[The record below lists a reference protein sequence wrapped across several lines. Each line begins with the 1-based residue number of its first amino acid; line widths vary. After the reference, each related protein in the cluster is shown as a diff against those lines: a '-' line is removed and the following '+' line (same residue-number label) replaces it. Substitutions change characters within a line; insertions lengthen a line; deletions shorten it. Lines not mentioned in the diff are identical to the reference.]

1 VVRKYTNNK
10 KEKHFYRYVEKES
23 DYKRLNILFGV
34 SALLILPVFIWFAY
48 LSTLPNIYAV
58 VTLIA
63 SIYILSIIGITH
75 IFSKLRKLIFPMY
88 FVFFCGATIYVWVDL
103 IANDFETNH
112 MVGFIFLYSVII
124 IAIQRFIYSL
134 VYNVLFFLIVVVSYI
149 IIGEFKD
156 SFIIIAALVFIA
168 GSVSILVLYSRNKM
182 IKRIQDYSSYL
193 SNILNQPG
201 LGVALLSSEKPNKIL
216 DFNNCFLR
224 LLCIDPESSIEDVE
238 IQIHIIIGEKLN
250 DLKEIRFDYEIK
262 ENKQWIEVFVDRI
275 LLNEG
280 EFILLKIVDITENKK
295 QSIQSERN
303 EAKFRLLFKEG
314 NDAIFLTKEG
324 IIQSANH
331 KTKKLLGMPINEII
345 GSAIWEFSSPNF
357 DSKLLKDK
365 ILSINEEQNRRVI
378 EWDILR
384 KDGSIINVEIVILL
398 MNTHGE
404 RIEQC
409 VVRDITEQKNYES
422 KLKNT
427 QESFKSIIENIS
439 ESILLFSN
447 NTIIFANSEAYR
459 MLNFSEKSQH
469 LIELDDLFKGENKEV
484 FIKAMNNYG
493 EHKKLI
499 NDQVE
504 ICRFNSEEK
513 IEVEFTLTPTLFNGE
528 KVSMLVLKDIS
539 LINKLAGERS
549 RLGVAEKMNEKLLH
563 EIEERRKTEKLL
575 QEQSLKLSAIIEN
588 SSNTLIWTV
597 DNKFR
602 LLMYN
607 GYFNQTVQQLFNK
620 ELVIGMN
627 MLTFFSKKMD
637 KIGSENTRRSLFKV
651 LSGSSTQI
659 ESRLNVFDKTYWFE
673 TFLNPIFDTEGRV
686 IEVSCVS
693 HNITDKKEGEQ
704 ELINSLREKEILLK
718 EVHHRV
724 KNNLQVI
731 SSILNLQ
738 SSYVTDESTKT
749 ILKESQNRI
758 KSMSFIHENLYQTDK
773 FSSLDFSEYIF
784 NLSNNLVHSY
794 QIFDNLVEI
803 KYNMDQVNL
812 SLDQAI
818 PCGLIVNELVSNAL
832 KYAFPERKKG
842 ELIIELKKIKN
853 KIELVIGDNGIGLP
867 KDLDIENTDTLGLQ
881 LVLTLIDQLDATVV
895 ILREGGTKF
904 LITFEL
910 LKA

>member
-1 VVRKYTNNK
+1 MK
-10 KEKHFYRYVEKES
+10 KEKHFYRYTEKEA
-23 DYKRLNILFGV
+23 DYKRLNLLFGTV
-34 SALLILPVFIWFAY
+34 AVLILPVFVFFAFF
-48 LSTLPNIYAV
+48 STLPNIYADI
-58 VTLIA
+58 TLLS
-63 SIYILSIIGITH
+63 SIYILCTIGITQL
-75 IFSKLRKLIFPMY
+75 FKNLRKYIFPIY
-88 FVFFCGATIYVWVDL
+88 FVLFCGITLYVWGDL
-103 IANDFETNH
+103 IKSDFETNH

-124 IAIQRFIYSL
+124 IAIQRFYYAVIYNILAFVIIVIS
-134 VYNVLFFLIVVVSYI
+134 YLII
-149 IIGEFKD
+149 QGFKD
-156 SFIIIAALVFIA
+156 DFIILSALVFIA
-168 GSVSILVLYSRNKM
+168 GSISVLVLHSRNKM
-182 IKRIQDYSSYL
+182 VKRIQDYSSYL
-193 SNILNQPG
+193 SEIINQPG
-201 LGVALLSSEKPNKIL
+201 IGVALLSGESPNRIL
-216 DFNNCFLR
+216 DYNNCFLR
-224 LLCIDPESSIEDVE
+224 LLGSEQEKIPKNID
-238 IQIHIIIGEKLN
+238 IIISNVLGEKLS
-250 DLKEIRFDYEIK
+250 DLKESRFDYEIK
-262 ENKQWIEVFVDRI
+262 KHNQWVEIFVDKI
-275 LLNEG
+275 ILNEG
-280 EFILLKIVDITENKK
+280 EFYLLKIVDITESKK

-303 EAKFRLLFKEG
+303 ETKFRLLFEEG

-324 IIQSANH
+324 IIQNANH
-331 KTKKLLGMPINEII
+331 NTEKLLGIPIEKII
-345 GSAIWEFSSPNF
+345 GSTLWDYSSPNLDF
-357 DSKLLKDK
+357 NFLKEK
-365 ILSINEEQNRRVI
+365 IESINDEKNRKVI

-384 KDGSIINVEIVILL
+384 SDGTIINVEIVILL
-398 MNTHGE
+398 MNAHGE

-427 QESFKSIIENIS
+427 QQSFKSIIENIP
-439 ESILLFSN
+439 EAILLFVN

-459 MLNFSEKSQH
+459 MLNFSEKSQFS
-469 LIELDDLFKGENKEV
+469 IELDDLFRGENKDI
-484 FIKAMNNYG
+484 FIKAKNSHG

-504 ICRFNSEEK
+504 VCRFNSEEK
-513 IEVEFTLTPTLFNGE
+513 LEVEFTLTPTLYNGE
-528 KVSMLVLKDIS
+528 KVSMLILKDIS

-549 RLGVAEKMNEKLLH
+549 RLGVAEKMNEQLMH
-563 EIEERRKTEKLL
+563 EITERRRTEKLL

-597 DNKFR
+597 DEKFR

-607 GYFNQTVQQLFNK
+607 GYFYKTVQQLFKK

-627 MLTFFSKKMD
+627 MLNFFSDKMD
-637 KIGSENTRRSLFKV
+637 KAGSENSLRSLFKV
-651 LSGSSTQI
+651 LSGDSNQI
-659 ESRLNVFDKTYWFE
+659 ESRLKIYDKTYWFE

-704 ELINSLREKEILLK
+704 ELRSSLREKEILLK

-738 SSYVTDESTKT
+738 SSYVSDESTKT

-832 KYAFPERKKG
+832 KYAFPDRTKG
-842 ELIIELKKIKN
+842 ELLIQLKKRKN

-867 KDLDIENTDTLGLQ
+867 KDLDIKNTDTLGLQ
-881 LVLTLIDQLDATVV
+881 LVLTLVDQLDAVV
-895 ILREGGTKF
+895 DVQREDGTKY